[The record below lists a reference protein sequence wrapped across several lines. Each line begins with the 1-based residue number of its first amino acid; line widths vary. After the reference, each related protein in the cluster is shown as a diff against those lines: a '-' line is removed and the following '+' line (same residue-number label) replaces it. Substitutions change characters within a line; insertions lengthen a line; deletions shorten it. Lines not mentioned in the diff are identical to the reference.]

1 MSEKQKL
8 NWIIT
13 EEVEGERNVEEKR
26 RQTQEWKNLSDWEAE
41 LSAAQCSAAFAE
53 KSSTP
58 RRPSI
63 QLRRNLPV
71 DPVTAEDGEKKM
83 LENIKEEEGGN

>member
-8 NWIIT
+8 NWIST
-13 EEVEGERNVEEKR
+13 EEAKEDQKVEEER
-26 RQTQEWKNLSDWEAE
+26 RQTRTWKKNLWGWEAE
-41 LSAAQCSAAFAE
+41 LSAAQCSATFAE

-63 QLRRNLPV
+63 QLRRNI
-71 DPVTAEDGEKKM
+71 DPVTAEDGENKM
-83 LENIKEEEGGN
+83 LEN